1 MRSAFTANHSRT
13 LVVDASA
20 VQGGQLSDQ
29 LNHAGFK
36 AECALSWHE
45 ARASLRANHYHS
57 CIVVADLNQ
66 VEHLKQL
73 SELRGVAMS
82 VWIIVLCDLQAENT
96 LLLARRHGVDA
107 VLSAPFS
114 MLELTSRLA
123 AFSIRARPG
132 F

>member
-1 MRSAFTANHSRT
+1 MRSAFANHSRT

-20 VQGGQLSDQ
+20 AQGGQLSDQ
-29 LNHAGFK
+29 LSHAGFK
-36 AECALSWHE
+36 AEFAVSWHG

-66 VEHLKQL
+66 AEDLKQL
-73 SELRGVAMS
+73 SEPRGVAMS
-82 VWIIVLCDLQAENT
+82 VWLLVLCDLQAEGT
-96 LLLARRHGVDA
+96 LLLARRQGVDA

-114 MLELTSRLA
+114 MHDLTSRLA
-123 AFSIRARPG
+123 AFSLRSRPI